1 MKKLFFAALLSVLS
15 LGAANAQTSTYI
27 IEGRGEIYEQD
38 VADLFGLTD
47 PFMPGRDGRMQIT
60 SSFRSILKFDTSQTI
75 TDGIDTSESPTIGTS
90 VSYSYEN
97 VTFELGSRTLEF
109 TTSESVSESLTIFDS
124 TSDAVD
130 TAGIRFMSNIKD
142 FGVYGRIIL
151 GAPNRSSSFI
161 DNADSVNLNRFTG
174 SDITPVVETRFGR
187 NPSFNTFGSVFFGG
201 RDDTSRGGNFF
212 ITEAQISL
220 LTPTVPEPATWLM
233 MIVGFGV
240 SGLALRR
247 RERGQKAANF

>member
-1 MKKLFFAALLSVLS
+1 MKNLFFAVLLSVLS
-15 LGAANAQTSTYI
+15 FGVASAQTSTYI

-75 TDGIDTSESPTIGTS
+75 TDGINTSESPTIGTS

-109 TTSESVSESLTIFDS
+109 TSSESFSESLTIFDS

-130 TAGIRFMSNIKD
+130 TAEIRFTTTIAEFEI
-142 FGVYGRIIL
+142 FGAIVL

-174 SDITPVVETRFGR
+174 SDITPVIETGFGR

-233 MIVGFGV
+233 MILGFAVTGI
-240 SGLALRR
+240 ALRR
-247 RERGQKAANF
+247 RQRSQTVSS